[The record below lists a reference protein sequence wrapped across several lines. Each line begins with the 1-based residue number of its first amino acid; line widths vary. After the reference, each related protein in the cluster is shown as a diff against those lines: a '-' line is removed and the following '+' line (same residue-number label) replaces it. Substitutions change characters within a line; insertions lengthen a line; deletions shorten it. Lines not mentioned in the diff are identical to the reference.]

1 MAGDAAEDFGK
12 KDEKSGNQ
20 EDYEA
25 GAGHCK

>member
-12 KDEKSGNQ
+12 KYEKSGNRK
-20 EDYEA
+20 DDEA

>member
-12 KDEKSGNQ
+12 KDEKSGNR
-20 EDYEA
+20 EDDEA